1 MVQVIETVLSLVF
14 TRSSKGERLTVQG
27 ATSKTPVTGHLAK
40 LLLTF
45 GENLVYGRPGG
56 GGVPPLRNV
65 SVTGVFEAFP
75 TVLVAMLVV
84 SAGLCTC
91 KGVSTCKG
99 ISTCKL
105 QFRSRKK
112 SVRGGGAP
120 F

>member
-1 MVQVIETVLSLVF
+1 MN
-14 TRSSKGERLTVQG
+14 ERLTVQG

-40 LLLTF
+40 F
-45 GENLVYGRPGG
+45 PSMEDPG